1 MLLDLEKFR
10 DDVFKITNQ
19 LSERLTDEQIKKLSF
34 VRERL
39 VELYQQNLV
48 KINHSVLEI
57 ICASELIRHGYL
69 VNVEERLSDILVCDI
84 FATKGGGSIIIEIE
98 TGFTPPAHALNTVDY
113 YAARIMSKIARY
125 SKYCSKFCLATPVV
139 GVLPIPSI
147 FLIPPLARNLND
159 VKKNQVIC
167 NRFYK
172 NPAIEFDSILNAHL
186 HSIYLIN
193 TDKVFAK
200 QLDPQNYVDLT
211 KKLLDK
217 SEVNY

>member
-1 MLLDLEKFR
+1 MLLDIEKFR
-10 DDVFKITNQ
+10 GDVFKITDQ
-19 LSERLTDEQIKKLSF
+19 LSKKLTDEQIQKLSF

-39 VELYQQNLV
+39 VELYKQNLV

-57 ICASELIRHGYL
+57 ICAAELIRHDYV

-84 FATKGGGSIIIEIE
+84 FATKGDGSIIIEIE

-159 VKKNQVIC
+159 VKRNQVIC

-193 TDKVFAK
+193 TDKMFAK

-211 KKLLDK
+211 KKLLNK